1 MNPNQKKALLT
12 FFSVSKLAFATA
24 RILKS
29 TSQVSERAEKMEA
42 LHEAALQE
50 VMKDEPQMAVIDNLL
65 REMQE
70 IAEKLQPEPDPA
82 HDPDPPFGEFFKQPE
97 EIQPE
102 PDPAHDPDP
111 PFGEF
116 FKQPEER
123 HYFYE
128 SKCRICANITEW
140 FFATSYRIK
149 YTDLLD
155 EMSDYTINP
164 RLNRCNRCQKMT
176 IQDVVSYRS

>member
-97 EIQPE
+97 E
-102 PDPAHDPDP
+102 
-111 PFGEF
+111 
-116 FKQPEER
+116 R

-128 SKCRICANITEW
+128 TKCRICANITEW